1 MISITCPSEAEAYL
15 DGRGRVA
22 DELVDKEQVDIASCL
37 YINVLFFILQL
48 ACREPSVAM
57 IPPQARSCKTVED
70 VIQGLF
76 FHCLLSTLYV
86 LM

>member
-1 MISITCPSEAEAYL
+1 MF
-15 DGRGRVA
+15 
-22 DELVDKEQVDIASCL
+22 
-37 YINVLFFILQL
+37 LFFILQL

-76 FHCLLSTLYV
+76 FLLFIKHVVCIDVSCV
-86 LM
+86 FVN